1 VVVGYI
7 GPVNGYLSQ
16 RGELRA
22 EQANL
27 GVLEDRRDSLQR
39 QIAALKRPDVLEAR
53 ARDLGMVRPGERAI
67 IVQGELDPP
76 PPAPAQGD
84 DGLLSWLPFA

>member
-1 VVVGYI
+1 VLLGYI

-16 RGELRA
+16 RSELRA

-27 GVLEDRRDSLQR
+27 AVLEGRRDSLQR
-39 QIAALKRPDVLEAR
+39 QLAALKRPDVLEAR

-76 PPAPAQGD
+76 PPEPTHGD
-84 DGLLSWLPFA
+84 DGLLPWLPF